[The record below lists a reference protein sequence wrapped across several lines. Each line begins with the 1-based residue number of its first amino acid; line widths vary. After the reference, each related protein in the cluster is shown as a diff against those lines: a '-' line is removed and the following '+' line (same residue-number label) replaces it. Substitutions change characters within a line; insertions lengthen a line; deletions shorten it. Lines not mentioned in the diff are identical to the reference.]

1 MPSKKTLVLGA
12 STNPEQYSNMAIV
25 RLRSYGHAVEAIG
38 KTAFQIK
45 DVYVGTDKID
55 FTDIH
60 TITLYLNPTRQTEYV
75 EYIFSLNP
83 TRIIFNPGTENE
95 NLKKIAENQGIE
107 AINACTL
114 VLLSTGA
121 Y

>member
-1 MPSKKTLVLGA
+1 
-12 STNPEQYSNMAIV
+12 
-25 RLRSYGHAVEAIG
+25 
-38 KTAFQIK
+38 
-45 DVYVGTDKID
+45 
-55 FTDIH
+55 
-60 TITLYLNPTRQTEYV
+60 V

-95 NLKKIAENQGIE
+95 NLKKLAENQGIE

>member
-45 DVYVGTDKID
+45 DVYAGTDKID